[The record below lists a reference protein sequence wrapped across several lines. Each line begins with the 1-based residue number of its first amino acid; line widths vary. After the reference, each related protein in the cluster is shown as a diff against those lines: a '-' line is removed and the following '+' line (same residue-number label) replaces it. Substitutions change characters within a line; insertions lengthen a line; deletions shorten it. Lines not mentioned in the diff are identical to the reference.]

1 MAAEDIH
8 LTSLTFRQDPDSN
21 NLHLLP
27 QLIKETEPSAFIV
40 TSKGGGESLL
50 VVPEAIAEGKIR
62 IEIKSIS
69 NVLTKIRVITKRLRV
84 KSRIPIKVNRLRL
97 VLTSSEHSLIIS
109 SFIKSLTLNIRTSEL
124 KLDEDKS

>member
-1 MAAEDIH
+1 
-8 LTSLTFRQDPDSN
+8 
-21 NLHLLP
+21 
-27 QLIKETEPSAFIV
+27 LIKETEPSAFIV

-84 KSRIPIKVNRLRL
+84 RSRLPIKINRLRL